1 MGTKTKP
8 FLIVDANILIDYF
21 KCDKTIIKLL
31 CAYVGPIHLATPVLR
46 EVNEISENDCLELG
60 ITLIEPELDQVML
73 ATAESRGPLSFQD
86 RLCIILARTHE
97 WTCVKNDKPLRRECE
112 AQGVPLLWGV
122 ELICNLVEA
131 GGLPAIHAIDIIL
144 CIHRNNPRYIG
155 GSIVRSAFERLQIE
169 YGNDTP

>member
-21 KCDKTIIKLL
+21 KCDKTIIKLIF
-31 CAYVGPIHLATPVLR
+31 AYVGPIHLATPVLS

-60 ITLIEPELDQVML
+60 ITLVEPELDQVML
-73 ATAESRGPLSFQD
+73 ATTESRGPLSFQD
-86 RLCIILARTHE
+86 HLCLILARDHG
-97 WTCVKNDKPLRRECE
+97 WTCVTNDKPLRRECE
-112 AQGVPLLWGV
+112 GEGVPLIWGV

-131 GGLPAIHAIDIIL
+131 GGLPASHAKDIIL

-155 GSIVRSAFERLQIE
+155 EAIVRSAFERLQIE
-169 YGNDTP
+169 DEDDTP